1 MTEVSFTQVFKLVT
15 PSVGFPTI
23 FEAYFVDVLS
33 INLSFTCFQIASN
46 SDFGYK
52 MLVSAKKVMSKSKE
66 KLHFTYNFNTPEWYS
81 PLLNWAEKCRQKSA
95 LNFSEVNSI
104 SCSDFT
110 TALSYLAGVNVT
122 GFRSKKRWHEC

>member
-66 KLHFTYNFNTPEWYS
+66 KLHFTYNFNTPE
-81 PLLNWAEKCRQKSA
+81 
-95 LNFSEVNSI
+95 
-104 SCSDFT
+104 
-110 TALSYLAGVNVT
+110 
-122 GFRSKKRWHEC
+122 